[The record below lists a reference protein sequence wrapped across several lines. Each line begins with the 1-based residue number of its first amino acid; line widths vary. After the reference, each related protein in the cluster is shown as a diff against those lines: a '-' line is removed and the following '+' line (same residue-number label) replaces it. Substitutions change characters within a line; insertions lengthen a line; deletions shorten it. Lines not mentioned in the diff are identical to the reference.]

1 MISFFLSLFSDV
13 SFFVSLSL
21 SSSSFFC
28 VLVSH
33 FSSSRPFS
41 KKKTK
46 NLFFAFHSP
55 KPVRVGKKKNR
66 ARASRI

>member
-13 SFFVSLSL
+13 SLSLSL
-21 SSSSFFC
+21 SLFFFVFC